1 MQMFRGLSYDERNA
15 WLLVAPVFA
24 VLMAVAL
31 YPIAYS
37 FYTSLYDIVLTR
49 PWRRPFVGTG
59 NYERI
64 LAEPQFWVA

>member
-24 VLMAVAL
+24 VLVAVAL

-37 FYTSLYDIVLTR
+37 FYTSL
-49 PWRRPFVGTG
+49 
-59 NYERI
+59 
-64 LAEPQFWVA
+64 